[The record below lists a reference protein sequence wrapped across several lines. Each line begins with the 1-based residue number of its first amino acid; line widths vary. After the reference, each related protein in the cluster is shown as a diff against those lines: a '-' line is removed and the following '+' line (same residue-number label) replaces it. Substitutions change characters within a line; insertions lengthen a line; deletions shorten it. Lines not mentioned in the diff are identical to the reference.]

1 MDMLY
6 NTDNALNVD
15 LAKIVKL
22 KPGEKPVIS
31 EEKLEALLNNL
42 TIDAIEAREARHN
55 NRLRLI
61 I

>member
-1 MDMLY
+1 MLY